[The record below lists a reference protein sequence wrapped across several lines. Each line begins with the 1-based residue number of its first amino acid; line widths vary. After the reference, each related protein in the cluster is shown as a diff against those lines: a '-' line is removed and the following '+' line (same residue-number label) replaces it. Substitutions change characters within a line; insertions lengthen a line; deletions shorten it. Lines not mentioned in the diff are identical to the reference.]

1 VKEERAMQTITT
13 QTNGTVTPK
22 TKDLRAEATKDSIV
36 ITPPIDVYENTDE
49 VRVFVDLPGVT
60 LEALSL
66 DLEKEVLTLRATRE
80 PRARERAVV
89 YKRSFSIP
97 REIADEQLTAKLD
110 AGVLTLVLPKR
121 ASSKPRS
128 IKVNAG

>member
-1 VKEERAMQTITT
+1 MQTITT

-22 TKDLRAEATKDSIV
+22 TKDARSEATKDSIV
-36 ITPPIDVYENTDE
+36 ITPPIDVYENADE

-80 PRARERAVV
+80 PRGRERTVL

-97 REIADEQLTAKLD
+97 PEIADEQLTAKLD

-128 IKVNAG
+128 IKVSAG

>member
-1 VKEERAMQTITT
+1 MQTIAT

-22 TKDLRAEATKDSIV
+22 TKDVRAEANRDSIV
-36 ITPPIDVYENTDE
+36 ITPAIDVYENADE
-49 VRVFVDLPGVT
+49 VRVLVDLPGVT
-60 LEALSL
+60 ADALSL
-66 DLEKEVLTLRATRE
+66 DLDKGVLVLRATRE
-80 PRARERAVV
+80 PRGRERALG

-110 AGVLTLVLPKR
+110 AGILTLVLPKR

-128 IKVNAG
+128 IKVSAG

>member
-1 VKEERAMQTITT
+1 MQTIATT
-13 QTNGTVTPK
+13 QTNGTAAPK
-22 TKDLRAEATKDSIV
+22 PKDLRAEANKDSIV
-36 ITPPIDVYENTDE
+36 ITPPIDVYENADE
-49 VRVFVDLPGVT
+49 VRVFVDLPGVAT
-60 LEALSL
+60 EALSL

-80 PRARERAVV
+80 PRGRERAVV

-110 AGVLTLVLPKR
+110 TGVLTLVLPKR